1 MRKVSNALLEVN
13 ELTINFGGLIAVN
26 QLDMKVNTGEA
37 VGLIGPNGAGKT
49 SAFNL
54 ISGVY
59 KPTHGQVFFDGE
71 NITGLTPYQVN
82 RKGIGRTFQVVKPF
96 GSMTVLENVMV
107 GGFVHTSKR
116 SKSREIAMQVI
127 EQVDLKRKINS
138 LAKNLTLSDRKRL
151 EVAKALATQPKLLL
165 LDEVLAGLNPT
176 EIEEA
181 VKMIKSI
188 NKSGISILMIEHV
201 LQATMAI
208 CSHIVV
214 LDYGKKIAE
223 GTPQEVT
230 SNPEVI
236 KAYLGDDYEAVNN

>member
-1 MRKVSNALLEVN
+1 MSSPLLEVK

-26 QLDMKVNTGEA
+26 RLDMKVNTGEA
-37 VGLIGPNGAGKT
+37 IGLIGPNGAGKT

-59 KPTHGQVFFDGE
+59 KPTHGQVTFNGE
-71 NITGLTPYQVN
+71 NITGLPPYIIN

-116 SKSREIAMQVI
+116 SQAREIAMQVI

-138 LAKNLTLSDRKRL
+138 LAKSLTLADRKRL

-176 EIEEA
+176 EIEES
-181 VKMIKSI
+181 VKMIKNI
-188 NKSGISILMIEHV
+188 NSSGISILMIEHV

-208 CSHIVV
+208 CNHIVV

>member
-1 MRKVSNALLEVN
+1 MSASILEVK

-26 QLDMKVNTGEA
+26 NLNMKVDTGQA

-59 KPTHGQVFFDGE
+59 KPTHGQVIFNGE
-71 NITGLTPYQVN
+71 NITGLAPYLVN

-107 GGFVHTSKR
+107 GGFVHTSNR
-116 SKSREIAMQVI
+116 NKSREIALQVI
-127 EQVDLKRKINS
+127 ERVGLQRKVNS
-138 LAKNLTLSDRKRL
+138 LAKSLTLADRKRL
-151 EVAKALATQPKLLL
+151 EVAKALATEPKLLL

-176 EIEEA
+176 EVEEA
-181 VKMIKSI
+181 VKMIKDI

-230 SNPEVI
+230 NSPEVI
-236 KAYLGDDYEAVNN
+236 KAYLGDEYETAVN

>member
-1 MRKVSNALLEVN
+1 MRKVPKTLLELN
-13 ELTINFGGLIAVN
+13 KLTINFGGLIAVN
-26 QLDMKVNTGEA
+26 NLDMEVNSGEA

-59 KPTHGQVFFDGE
+59 KPSHGQVFFNGE
-71 NITGLTPYQVN
+71 DITGLPPYEIS

-107 GGFVHTSKR
+107 GGFISTANR
-116 SKSREIAMQVI
+116 AKSQEIAREVI
-127 EQVDLKRKINS
+127 EKINLKAKTHV
-138 LAKNLTLSDRKRL
+138 LAKNLTLAERKRL
-151 EVAKALATQPKLLL
+151 EVAKALATEPQLLL

-181 VKMIKSI
+181 VKMIKKI
-188 NKSGISILMIEHV
+188 NESGITILMIEHV
-201 LQATMAI
+201 LQATMAV
-208 CSHIVV
+208 CSRIVV

-236 KAYLGDDYEAVNN
+236 KAYLGDDYEASIN

>member
-1 MRKVSNALLEVN
+1 VSASILEVK

-26 QLDMKVNTGEA
+26 NLDMKVDAGEA

-59 KPTHGQVFFDGE
+59 KPTHGRVFFNGE
-71 NITGLTPYQVN
+71 DITGLPPHVIS
-82 RKGIGRTFQVVKPF
+82 RKGIGRTFQIVKPF

-107 GGFVHTSKR
+107 GGFAHTSNRNK
-116 SKSREIAMQVI
+116 SKEIALEVI
-127 EQVDLKRKINS
+127 EQVGLQRKANL
-138 LAKNLTLSDRKRL
+138 LAKNLTIADRKRL
-151 EVAKALATQPKLLL
+151 EVAKALATNPKLLL

-176 EIEEA
+176 EVEEA
-181 VKMIKSI
+181 VMMIKNL

-208 CSHIVV
+208 CNHIVV

-230 SNPEVI
+230 NNPEVI
-236 KAYLGDDYEAVNN
+236 KAYLGDEYEAAIN

>member
-37 VGLIGPNGAGKT
+37 VGLIGPNGAGET

>member
-1 MRKVSNALLEVN
+1 MSASILEVK

-26 QLDMKVNTGEA
+26 NLDMKVDAGQA

-59 KPTHGQVFFDGE
+59 KPTHGQVIFNGE
-71 NITGLTPYQVN
+71 DITGLPPYVVN
-82 RKGIGRTFQVVKPF
+82 RKGIGRTFQIVKPF

-107 GGFVHTSKR
+107 GGFAHTSNRNK
-116 SKSREIAMQVI
+116 SKEIAMQVI
-127 EQVDLKRKINS
+127 ERVGLQRKVNS
-138 LAKNLTLSDRKRL
+138 LAKSLTLADRKRL
-151 EVAKALATQPKLLL
+151 EVAKALATDPKLLL

-176 EIEEA
+176 EVEEA
-181 VKMIKSI
+181 VSMIKDI

-230 SNPEVI
+230 NNPEVI
-236 KAYLGDDYEAVNN
+236 KAYLGDEYEAAVN

>member
-1 MRKVSNALLEVN
+1 MSSPLLEVK

-26 QLDMKVNTGEA
+26 NLDMKVNTGEA
-37 VGLIGPNGAGKT
+37 IGLIGPNGAGKT

-59 KPTHGQVFFDGE
+59 KPTHGQVTFNGE
-71 NITGLTPYQVN
+71 NITGLPPYIIN

-96 GSMTVLENVMV
+96 GAMTVLENVMV

-116 SKSREIAMQVI
+116 SQAREIAMQVI

-138 LAKNLTLSDRKRL
+138 LAKSLTLADRKRL
-151 EVAKALATQPKLLL
+151 EVAKALATQPKILL

-176 EIEEA
+176 EIEES
-181 VKMIKSI
+181 VKMIKNI
-188 NKSGISILMIEHV
+188 NSSGISILMIEHV

-208 CSHIVV
+208 CNHIVV

>member
-1 MRKVSNALLEVN
+1 MSASILEVKQ
-13 ELTINFGGLIAVN
+13 LTINFGGLIAVN
-26 QLDMKVNTGEA
+26 NLDMKVDAGQA

-59 KPTHGQVFFDGE
+59 KPTHGQVIFNGE
-71 NITGLTPYQVN
+71 DITGLPPYVVN
-82 RKGIGRTFQVVKPF
+82 RKGIGRTFQIVKPF

-107 GGFVHTSKR
+107 GGFAHTSSRKK
-116 SKSREIAMQVI
+116 SKEIALQVI
-127 EQVDLKRKINS
+127 ERVGLQRKVNS
-138 LAKNLTLSDRKRL
+138 LAKSLTIADRKRL
-151 EVAKALATQPKLLL
+151 EVAKALATDPKLLL

-176 EIEEA
+176 EVEEA
-181 VKMIKSI
+181 VKMIKDI

-208 CSHIVV
+208 CNHIVV

-230 SNPEVI
+230 NNPEVI
-236 KAYLGDDYEAVNN
+236 KAYLGDEYEAAIN

>member
-1 MRKVSNALLEVN
+1 MSSPLLEVK

-26 QLDMKVNTGEA
+26 RLDMKVNTGEA
-37 VGLIGPNGAGKT
+37 IGLIGPNGAGKT

-59 KPTHGQVFFDGE
+59 KPTHGQVTFNGE
-71 NITGLTPYQVN
+71 NITGLPPYIIN

-116 SKSREIAMQVI
+116 SQAREIAMQVI

-138 LAKNLTLSDRKRL
+138 LAKSLTLADRKRL
-151 EVAKALATQPKLLL
+151 EVAKALATQPKILL

-176 EIEEA
+176 EIEES
-181 VKMIKSI
+181 VKMIKNI
-188 NKSGISILMIEHV
+188 NSSGISILMIEHV

-208 CSHIVV
+208 CNHIVV

>member
-1 MRKVSNALLEVN
+1 MPKTLLEVKG
-13 ELTINFGGLIAVN
+13 LTINFGGLTAVN
-26 QLDMKVNTGEA
+26 NLDMKVNTGEA
-37 VGLIGPNGAGKT
+37 IGLIGPNGAGKT

-59 KPTHGQVFFDGE
+59 KPTKGEVYFDGK
-71 NITGLTPYQVN
+71 NITGLKPYEVN

-107 GGFVHTSKR
+107 GGFIRTS
-116 SKSREIAMQVI
+116 SRAKAQDIAMKVI
-127 EQVDLKRKINS
+127 EEIGLKSKINS

-151 EVAKALATQPKLLL
+151 EIAKALATEPQLLL

-181 VKMIKSI
+181 VKMIKTI
-188 NKSGISILMIEHV
+188 NQSGISILMIEHV

-208 CSHIVV
+208 CRRIVV

-230 SNPEVI
+230 TNRDVI
-236 KAYLGDDYEAVNN
+236 KAYLGDEYETANN

>member
-1 MRKVSNALLEVN
+1 MSSPLLEVK

-26 QLDMKVNTGEA
+26 RLDMKVNTGEA
-37 VGLIGPNGAGKT
+37 IGLIGPNGAGKT

-59 KPTHGQVFFDGE
+59 KPTHGQVTFNGE
-71 NITGLTPYQVN
+71 NITGLPPYIIN

-96 GSMTVLENVMV
+96 GAMTVLENVMV

-116 SKSREIAMQVI
+116 SQAREIAMQVI

-138 LAKNLTLSDRKRL
+138 LAKSLTLADRKRL
-151 EVAKALATQPKLLL
+151 EVAKALATQPKILL

-176 EIEEA
+176 EIEES
-181 VKMIKSI
+181 VKMIKNI
-188 NKSGISILMIEHV
+188 NSSGISILMIEHV

-208 CSHIVV
+208 CNHIVV

>member
-1 MRKVSNALLEVN
+1 MMSSPLLEVK

-26 QLDMKVNTGEA
+26 NLDMKVNTGEA
-37 VGLIGPNGAGKT
+37 IGLIGPNGAGKT

-59 KPTHGQVFFDGE
+59 KPTHGQVTFNGE
-71 NITGLTPYQVN
+71 NITGLPPYIIN

-96 GSMTVLENVMV
+96 GAMTVLENVMV

-116 SKSREIAMQVI
+116 SQAREIAMQVI

-138 LAKNLTLSDRKRL
+138 LAKSLTLADRKRL
-151 EVAKALATQPKLLL
+151 EVAKALATQPKILL

-176 EIEEA
+176 EIEES
-181 VKMIKSI
+181 VKMIKNI
-188 NKSGISILMIEHV
+188 NSSGISILMIEHV

-208 CSHIVV
+208 CNHIVV

>member
-1 MRKVSNALLEVN
+1 MSASILEVK

-26 QLDMKVNTGEA
+26 NLDMKVDAGEA

-59 KPTHGQVFFDGE
+59 KPTHGRVFFNGE
-71 NITGLTPYQVN
+71 DITGLPPHVIS
-82 RKGIGRTFQVVKPF
+82 RKGIGRTFQIVKPF

-107 GGFVHTSKR
+107 GGFAHTSNRNK
-116 SKSREIAMQVI
+116 SKEIALEVI
-127 EQVDLKRKINS
+127 EQVGLQRKANL
-138 LAKNLTLSDRKRL
+138 LAKNLTIADRKRL
-151 EVAKALATQPKLLL
+151 EVAKALATNPKLLL

-176 EIEEA
+176 EVEEA
-181 VKMIKSI
+181 VMMIKNL

-208 CSHIVV
+208 CNHIVV

-230 SNPEVI
+230 NNPEVI
-236 KAYLGDDYEAVNN
+236 KAYLGDEYEAAIN

>member
-1 MRKVSNALLEVN
+1 MSNALLEVN

>member
-1 MRKVSNALLEVN
+1 MSSPLLEVK

-26 QLDMKVNTGEA
+26 KLDMKVNTGEA
-37 VGLIGPNGAGKT
+37 IGLIGPNGAGKT

-59 KPTHGQVFFDGE
+59 KPTHGQVTFNGE
-71 NITGLTPYQVN
+71 NITGLPPYIIN

-96 GSMTVLENVMV
+96 GAMTVLENVMV

-116 SKSREIAMQVI
+116 SQARDIAMQVI

-138 LAKNLTLSDRKRL
+138 LAKSLTLADRKRL
-151 EVAKALATQPKLLL
+151 EVAKALATQPKILL

-176 EIEEA
+176 EIEES
-181 VKMIKSI
+181 VKMIKNI
-188 NKSGISILMIEHV
+188 NSSGISILMIEHV

-208 CSHIVV
+208 CNHIVV

>member
-1 MRKVSNALLEVN
+1 MSKTLLEVKG
-13 ELTINFGGLIAVN
+13 LTINFGGLIAVN
-26 QLDMKVNTGEA
+26 NLDIEVNQGEA
-37 VGLIGPNGAGKT
+37 IGLIGPNGAGKT

-59 KPTHGQVFFDGE
+59 KPTQGQVTFNGE
-71 NITGLTPYQVN
+71 NITGLPPYEVN
-82 RKGIGRTFQVVKPF
+82 RKGIGRTFQIVKPF

-107 GGFVHTSKR
+107 GGFIRTSNRNKAR
-116 SKSREIAMQVI
+116 DIAMNVL
-127 EQVDLKRKINS
+127 ENVNLKRKANAF
-138 LAKNLTLSDRKRL
+138 AKNLTLADRKRL
-151 EVAKALATQPKLLL
+151 EVAKALATEPQLLL

-181 VKMIKSI
+181 VRMIKDI

-208 CSHIVV
+208 CSRIVV
-214 LDYGKKIAE
+214 LDYGKKIAD

-236 KAYLGDDYEAVNN
+236 KAYLGDDYEATFN

>member
-1 MRKVSNALLEVN
+1 MRIVSKTLLEVK

-26 QLDMKVNTGEA
+26 NLDMIVNTGEA
-37 VGLIGPNGAGKT
+37 IGLIGPNGAGKT

-59 KPTHGQVFFDGE
+59 KPTNGKVIFDGE
-71 NITGLTPYQVN
+71 DITGLPPYEVN

-116 SKSREIAMQVI
+116 SKSRAIAMQVL
-127 EQVDLKRKINS
+127 EQVDLKRKMNS

-151 EVAKALATQPKLLL
+151 EVAKALATEPKLLL

-188 NKSGISILMIEHV
+188 NQSGISILMIEHV

-208 CSHIVV
+208 CSRIVV

-230 SNPEVI
+230 NNPEVI
-236 KAYLGDDYEAVNN
+236 KAYLGDEYEAVNN

>member
-1 MRKVSNALLEVN
+1 MSTNLLEVK

-26 QLDMKVNTGEA
+26 KLTTNVAAGEA
-37 VGLIGPNGAGKT
+37 IGLIGPNGAGKT

-59 KPTHGQVFFDGE
+59 KPTQGQVIFAGE
-71 NITGLTPYQVN
+71 DITGLPPYEVN

-107 GGFVHTSKR
+107 GGFVHTSNR
-116 SKSREIAMQVI
+116 SKSKNIAMQVI
-127 EQVDLKRKINS
+127 EQVGLTRKLNS
-138 LAKNLTLSDRKRL
+138 LAKSLTLADRKRL
-151 EVAKALATQPKLLL
+151 EVAKALATEPKLLL

-176 EIEEA
+176 EVDES
-181 VKMIKSI
+181 VKMIKDI

-208 CSHIVV
+208 CSRIVV

-230 SNPEVI
+230 TNPEVI
-236 KAYLGDDYEAVNN
+236 KAYLGDEYEAAVN

>member
-37 VGLIGPNGAGKT
+37 IGLIGPNGAGKT

-59 KPTHGQVFFDGE
+59 KPTHGQVTFDGE
-71 NITGLTPYQVN
+71 NITGLPPYEVN

-138 LAKNLTLSDRKRL
+138 LAKSLTLSDRKRL
-151 EVAKALATQPKLLL
+151 EIAKALATQPKLLL

-208 CSHIVV
+208 CSRIVV